1 MMENTN
7 SSRTEAGL
15 IATICSDDP
24 SKVVCGNINH
34 EIILCQGVVFQQD
47 LQYIVLVYHKWR
59 KGHEEPILYELL
71 LSSVPNASVIARLF
85 EPEPLTMRLSTGSKY
100 AMYFNQITGPKHHSF
115 ASSIRLSLHKSG
127 ETIYESSLFQDR
139 WSRNSYYDQTLKTK
153 FKFFRFDQNTC
164 YAPHVRVKKQNT
176 RAGSF
181 ADIVKSVEHKSF
193 SVLALYCV
201 KVNFGNIDGMF
212 L

>member
-1 MMENTN
+1 MTILDDGTSFLYKYPPGSLLSPSSSNLKFPITMMENTN

-59 KGHEEPILYELL
+59 KGHKEPILYELL
-71 LSSVPNASVIARLF
+71 LSSVPNTSMLAHLF

-100 AMYFNQITGPKHHSF
+100 AMYFNQIAGPKLHSF
-115 ASSIRLSLHKSG
+115 ASSIRLSWHKSG
-127 ETIYESSLFQDR
+127 EMIYESSVISFPR
-139 WSRNSYYDQTLKTK
+139 PME
-153 FKFFRFDQNTC
+153 QN
-164 YAPHVRVKKQNT
+164 
-176 RAGSF
+176 
-181 ADIVKSVEHKSF
+181 
-193 SVLALYCV
+193 VLL
-201 KVNFGNIDGMF
+201 
-212 L
+212 